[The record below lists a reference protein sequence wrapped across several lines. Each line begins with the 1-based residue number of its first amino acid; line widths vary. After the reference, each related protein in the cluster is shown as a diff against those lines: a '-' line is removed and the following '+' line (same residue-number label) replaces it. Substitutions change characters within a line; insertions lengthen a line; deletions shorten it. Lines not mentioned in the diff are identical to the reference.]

1 MDLSVIAAVGSFVVS
16 ERVLK
21 PKATVL
27 VILGLVLIYDLKTKT
42 HDVSSL
48 RVYRGTIRFDSFVSM
63 QIGGINLR
71 KKWVIFQKKLTSFL
85 FLSSSFSLY
94 FSNRSCFSSVYI
106 DDGCF
111 FTSDM
116 ATEWCCM

>member
-48 RVYRGTIRFDSFVSM
+48 RVYRGTIQFDS
-63 QIGGINLR
+63 IH
-71 KKWVIFQKKLTSFL
+71 SFL
-85 FLSSSFSLY
+85 CRLVEL
-94 FSNRSCFSSVYI
+94 I
-106 DDGCF
+106 
-111 FTSDM
+111 
-116 ATEWCCM
+116 